1 MSRSATVSTS
11 KNPPQLPSKSAW
23 ARGPPQNSATTTPS
37 RSQSP
42 APPTPVSLTNPAS
55 FHATHS
61 RRSSALGQGVSIK
74 DGVNIPRSAV
84 KQGSAVTFGSI
95 DDASAPI
102 SSSPASAPA
111 VKPADGVKSFGSVAV
126 QNGVS
131 DAAKSAVT
139 NRPPPLSSATS
150 TSSSHPAPPSA
161 STPSPVPKFDKKS
174 IAKLFQGP
182 STQSVPTPPH
192 EAASPASRSTSLPSQ
207 HNQGQP
213 YPPNFASG
221 PLRQGQNGNPSA
233 PPRSPVYTRPMAN
246 GQNGGVGVSGGRP
259 QAGSGGTSAGPAPAA
274 MPSPR
279 LTPHAPP
286 GPPSGLPPP
295 PTMWQGYYYHPQF
308 VPGVPPDQFYPPQWS
323 GHLIPPQHQPPPPH
337 HPPGAGPPSAP
348 LPMSPRNPPLSL
360 QQVPGTPTQSHAL
373 PPIHHPPHP
382 SAPHPP
388 PSVTSPPPTPSTANR
403 PTSLSANAGAFV
415 PGKKI
420 SIKHPSGQEVNLDT
434 LKRAPP
440 PAVPIVPAVPPS
452 PAPVKK
458 DIKRP
463 IRIESQEQKE
473 KRLAEEKARE
483 GESEEKNKASETFA
497 KVNEDAARLERELRK
512 AEERRLKEEAERAEK
527 ERKEAEERAAR
538 EERERKEAEERAARE
553 EEERKEA
560 EERAAREAREVEER
574 EKERLRLEE
583 ARAQREAEEKAQR
596 ERAEQERLRKL
607 KEEEEA
613 KEAAEQRRIAEE
625 EALKAAEAAEAI
637 RALADATSDAKPD
650 SLPEEGEIEDEVSQ
664 PTTAEEA
671 LPSKTAPTSSPA
683 PVPADLSAKEPLRID
698 TSLPSPEHQRRRP
711 GPLNLQTAISS
722 NIPPA
727 LPSALAT
734 ARHIEDIN
742 RIIYPEGIKSPKIE
756 LNVNTQKG
764 KFRYD
769 RDFLLQFMNICKE
782 KPDHLPPL
790 DVIGLEPSDTAH
802 TMSRGGSG
810 RSRASNSMSMPG
822 SVRSTSIGLGFLPG
836 TMGKSAGNGFQMGQF
851 STSANKMSSEERFA
865 ASGVRSAS
873 VSGPLGGRPPAM
885 VRTISQ
891 GGTNTRDR
899 TRSKRGGTDS
909 NRSGVMSN
917 TGPSSLMSNMGPPM
931 EPFTPLEVSAN
942 RWVAGSTRR
951 GGSGPD
957 SESPEVVERK
967 VKALL
972 NKLTMERFDSI
983 SDQIIAWANKSEK
996 EKDGRTLI
1004 QVIKLVFEKATDEAT
1019 FSEMYARL
1027 CRKMME
1033 QISPKV
1039 QDDGIKNSEG
1049 KPFAGGNLFRK
1060 YLLNRCQEDFE
1071 RGWVAKEATALA
1083 AANKASADKAVK
1095 EANDK
1100 TKGGEESELYSEEYY
1115 AAAKAK
1121 RRGLGLIRFI
1131 GELFKLQMLTERI
1144 MHECIKKLL
1153 GNVENPEEEEIESLC
1168 KLLIT
1173 VGSLL
1178 DTPKA
1183 RAHLDVYFSRMREL
1197 TKNKNVNARMVFM
1210 LQDVIE
1216 LRERKWVPRNAVA
1229 APTTIAQVHE
1239 AAAKE
1244 KLAHEKDAFL
1254 RQNNTSMSRGGSR
1267 RGGNREVVDVPH
1279 PDGWSV
1285 AGAGAARVQ
1294 PKAGDLS
1301 QFGKITKPTQMS
1313 FAPTSVF
1320 NNKKGDSKSRDSPM
1334 SRTASSSNMFSM
1346 LQSSDVTVDPPTSKS
1361 SRPPS
1366 RKPSVDL
1373 GVGGPP
1379 EPPQQRRKLQLLP
1392 RTKPVGEESKP
1403 STPAASETGSDDEAT
1418 GEDGTPAP
1426 AAISEGEAKAKID
1439 EDIKEFFGI
1448 RMLDE
1453 GESYFSNLPTE
1464 HRHRLVDALVMK
1476 SIEMKDP
1483 DVVLVGDLFARVR
1496 EKDLCSPAMFEEGF
1510 NALAEILD
1518 DLAVDIPKAWSYFAT
1533 LLKGS
1538 GLDQDEERYARI
1550 AEKTMDSDR
1559 LNQLL

>member
-23 ARGPPQNSATTTPS
+23 ARGPPQNSAITTPS

-42 APPTPVSLTNPAS
+42 APPTPVSVTNPAN

-139 NRPPPLSSATS
+139 NRPPPLSSAPS

-192 EAASPASRSTSLPSQ
+192 EAASPASRTASLPSQ
-207 HNQGQP
+207 HSQGQP
-213 YPPNFASG
+213 YPPNFSSG
-221 PLRQGQNGNPSA
+221 ALRQGQNGNPSA
-233 PPRSPVYTRPMAN
+233 PPRSPVYSRPMAN
-246 GQNGGVGVSGGRP
+246 GQNGGVGVSRP
-259 QAGSGGTSAGPAPAA
+259 QAGSGGASAGPAPAA

-279 LTPHAPP
+279 LTSHPPP

-295 PTMWQGYYYHPQF
+295 PTMWSGYYYHPQF
-308 VPGVPPDQFYPPQWS
+308 VPGVPPEQFYPPQWS
-323 GHLIPPQHQPPPPH
+323 SHLIPPQHQPPPPH
-337 HPPGAGPPSAP
+337 HPPGAGPPSAA
-348 LPMSPRNPPLSL
+348 LPMSPRNPPIPL
-360 QQVPGTPTQSHAL
+360 QQVPGTPTQSHAI

-388 PSVTSPPPTPSTANR
+388 PTVTSPPPTPSAANR

-420 SIKHPSGQEVNLDT
+420 SIKNPSGQEVNLDA

-440 PAVPIVPAVPPS
+440 PVVPIVPAVPPS
-452 PAPVKK
+452 PASVKK

-473 KRLAEEKARE
+473 KRLAEERARE
-483 GESEEKNKASETFA
+483 GESEEKDKTNETFTKA
-497 KVNEDAARLERELRK
+497 NEDATRRQIEERELRK
-512 AEERRLKEEAERAEK
+512 MEERKSKEEAERAEK

-538 EERERKEAEERAARE
+538 EEKEP
-553 EEERKEA
+553 
-560 EERAAREAREVEER
+560 
-574 EKERLRLEE
+574 
-583 ARAQREAEEKAQR
+583 EEKVQR

-613 KEAAEQRRIAEE
+613 KEAAEQRRRAEE
-625 EALKAAEAAEAI
+625 EALRVAEAAEAT
-637 RALADATSDAKPD
+637 RVLSDATSDTKPD

-664 PTTAEEA
+664 PATTEET
-671 LPSKTAPTSSPA
+671 LPTKSSE
-683 PVPADLSAKEPLRID
+683 KESLRID

-711 GPLNLQTAISS
+711 GPLNLQTAITS
-722 NIPPA
+722 NIAPA

-742 RIIYPEGIKSPKIE
+742 RITYPEGIKSPKVE

-822 SVRSTSIGLGFLPG
+822 NVRSTSIGLGFLPG
-836 TMGKSAGNGFQMGQF
+836 SMGKNAGSGFQMGQF
-851 STSANKMSSEERFA
+851 STSASKMSSEERFLA
-865 ASGVRSAS
+865 ASASRSAS
-873 VSGPLGGRPPAM
+873 VSGPLGGRPPAAM

-891 GGTNTRDR
+891 GGTNSRDR
-899 TRSKRGGTDS
+899 TRSKRGANDS
-909 NRSGVMSN
+909 NRASVMSN
-917 TGPSSLMSNMGPPM
+917 AGPTSLISNMGPPM
-931 EPFTPLEVSAN
+931 EPITPLEVSAN

-951 GGSGPD
+951 GGSGLD

-967 VKALL
+967 VKGLL

-1071 RGWVAKEATALA
+1071 RGWVAKEAA
-1083 AANKASADKAVK
+1083 AAAAATKATADKAVK
-1095 EANDK
+1095 EANEK
-1100 TKGGEESELYSEEYY
+1100 TKGGEESELYSDEYY

-1216 LRERKWVPRNAVA
+1216 LRERKWIPRNAVA

-1244 KLAHEKDAFL
+1244 KLAQEKDAFM
-1254 RQNNTSMSRGGSR
+1254 RQNASMSRGGSR
-1267 RGGNREVVDVPH
+1267 RGGNRDVADAPH

-1285 AGAGAARVQ
+1285 AGAGATRTQ

-1301 QFGKITKPTQMS
+1301 QFGKINKVAPMS

-1320 NNKKGDSKSRDSPM
+1320 NSKKGDSKIRESPM

-1346 LQSSDVTVDPPTSKS
+1346 LQSSDATVDPPTSKS

-1379 EPPQQRRKLQLLP
+1379 EPVQQRRKLQLLP
-1392 RTKPVGEESKP
+1392 RTKPVGEESKM
-1403 STPAASETGSDDEAT
+1403 STPAVSEAGSDDEAA
-1418 GEDGTPAP
+1418 GEGDISAP
-1426 AAISEGEAKAKID
+1426 AAISDGEAKSKID
-1439 EDIKEFFGI
+1439 EDVKEFFTI

-1453 GESYFSNLPTE
+1453 AESYFSSLPIE

-1476 SIEMKDP
+1476 SIEMKDR
-1483 DVVLVGDLFARVR
+1483 DVELVGNLFVRVR
-1496 EKDLCSPAMFEEGF
+1496 EKDLCNPAEFEEGF
-1510 NALAEILD
+1510 NGLAEILD
-1518 DLAVDIPKAWSYFAT
+1518 DLAVDIPKAWSYFAV

-1538 GLDQDEERYARI
+1538 GLDQDEERCARI
-1550 AEKTMDSDR
+1550 AEKTMDPDR
-1559 LNQLL
+1559 LNQVL